1 MPGFSTEVPHSL
13 GKDPCMERM
22 KGFLGQVEERFKG
35 QIGEIEGEWNDN
47 VLTYKFVSYGIK
59 IAGTME
65 VRESEVKMEGEIPF
79 AAMMFKGK
87 IVDSIRGA
95 LEKAVA

>member
-1 MPGFSTEVPHSL
+1 MPGFSTEVPHTL
-13 GKDPCMERM
+13 GKDQCLERL
-22 KGFLGQVEERFKG
+22 KGFLDQVEERFKG
-35 QIGEIEGEWNDN
+35 QISEIEGNWDDN
-47 VLTYKFVSYGIK
+47 VLTYRFVSYGIK
-59 IAGTME
+59 IEGAMAVE
-65 VRESEVKMEGEIPF
+65 EDRVKMDGEIPF

>member
-13 GKDPCMERM
+13 GKEGCMERM
-22 KGFLGQVEERFKG
+22 KGFLDQVEERFKG
-35 QIGEIEGEWNDN
+35 QIGEIDGSWDDN
-47 VLTYKFVSYGIK
+47 VLSYKFVSYGIK
-59 IAGTME
+59 IEGKMRVE
-65 VRESEVKMEGEIPF
+65 EEQVKMEGEIPF